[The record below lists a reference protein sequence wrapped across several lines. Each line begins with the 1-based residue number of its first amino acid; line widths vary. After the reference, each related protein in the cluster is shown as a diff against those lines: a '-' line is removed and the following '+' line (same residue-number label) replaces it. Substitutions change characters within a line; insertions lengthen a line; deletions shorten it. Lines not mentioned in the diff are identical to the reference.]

1 MKVWF
6 GIDAG
11 MHRLGFQGR
20 EVGINFQKL
29 EASEN
34 VQPSLVVS
42 SHFSTADDLNSNTT
56 KNQINN
62 FDSFIKSNHL
72 INYKHEQSLSNSAGL
87 IGWSGSRRDWQ
98 RP

>member
-1 MKVWF
+1 MVENQFHVDHILSSKPSQPVKVWF
-6 GIDAG
+6 GIDTG

-62 FDSFIKSNHL
+62 FIL
-72 INYKHEQSLSNSAGL
+72 P
-87 IGWSGSRRDWQ
+87 SRVIT
-98 RP
+98 